1 MFRYEFQ
8 KAAIPPSLG
17 GTSKTYAFEFTKR
30 AIREENTFFPILD
43 ENINLVNENFAV
55 YIPSINE
62 TYYLWYRWFAK
73 SNRGQG
79 EYRVGV
85 DSVRSGRGGYPRLI
99 ETLGLN
105 PGDVLIFRG
114 DFGSIEPLPT
124 LTVEKKNTEEVVS
137 ELPGSLELASVGE
150 LSHQM
155 RQFLSSVEINTLE
168 DLVSLS
174 EEEAK
179 QVFDSQIGLFSEVSD
194 WLAEKGQSFS
204 ESILIDANEYWE
216 DELSALADPIEYLR
230 LSTRPSKCLARAQ
243 IKTISELLTYSEND
257 LINMQNFGQG
267 SLDEIIDRL
276 DDFNL
281 YLDDEESQAIW
292 AATLSGS
299 TYEPPKEPLIIPEV
313 VLNWAHF
320 LGFETIADI
329 LTPTG
334 ELAKASS
341 DVTEALENF
350 LSKPVPAAEDID
362 LEDLIVSFVEPETR
376 DGDLFMRRIVK
387 PTLSYRALGEEYGV
401 TAEAMRRNADRLSQ
415 QKSELFRTDEYR
427 LLRYICTYLVSLIT
441 PFVYGPDLKE
451 RFLAMGVHCECGK
464 YTGPQFSG
472 ICCEQCYEYV
482 ELRYGDAPSA
492 SKSLEEVLTKFD
504 LPHKSEQ
511 GLAYREVIWWGMEE
525 ICGFSGSLEV
535 EEGTGLVI
543 VDSYAISTARDLLSP
558 YIEDAVVDEDNLR
571 NQFKEA
577 HLPSCPI
584 QDEVSAVLIAHD
596 FRRIDGKYCYLAGNV
611 ADKAVSILKLKKVP
625 LTSAEITELIGE
637 GHKAANLQNRF
648 PNDHRFMR
656 TDRHQRYAL
665 RDWGMEEYSG
675 IYQEICER
683 IERGDGVASVEGII
697 EEFVRD
703 FGVTENSV
711 RINLE
716 NAVFSVSGDHVRFSQ
731 KTEFEAVNPSLIPNT
746 VQTPEGW
753 GQRFTVSED
762 NFNGYSFNVSNHVAY
777 ANGIRPDQSLRV
789 PVNTEPEWDGESS
802 IIWRSRNTLST
813 TDIGRLRKLLERD
826 FQIGDGIIIVPNPT
840 EVSVF
845 RIDEFDDEEIA
856 PDNEEERFSVRI
868 RD

>member
-1 MFRYEFQ
+1 
-8 KAAIPPSLG
+8 
-17 GTSKTYAFEFTKR
+17 
-30 AIREENTFFPILD
+30 
-43 ENINLVNENFAV
+43 
-55 YIPSINE
+55 
-62 TYYLWYRWFAK
+62 
-73 SNRGQG
+73 
-79 EYRVGV
+79 
-85 DSVRSGRGGYPRLI
+85 
-99 ETLGLN
+99 
-105 PGDVLIFRG
+105 
-114 DFGSIEPLPT
+114 
-124 LTVEKKNTEEVVS
+124 
-137 ELPGSLELASVGE
+137 
-150 LSHQM
+150 
-155 RQFLSSVEINTLE
+155 
-168 DLVSLS
+168 
-174 EEEAK
+174 
-179 QVFDSQIGLFSEVSD
+179 
-194 WLAEKGQSFS
+194 
-204 ESILIDANEYWE
+204 
-216 DELSALADPIEYLR
+216 
-230 LSTRPSKCLARAQ
+230 
-243 IKTISELLTYSEND
+243 
-257 LINMQNFGQG
+257 
-267 SLDEIIDRL
+267 
-276 DDFNL
+276 
-281 YLDDEESQAIW
+281 
-292 AATLSGS
+292 
-299 TYEPPKEPLIIPEV
+299 
-313 VLNWAHF
+313 
-320 LGFETIADI
+320 
-329 LTPTG
+329 
-334 ELAKASS
+334 
-341 DVTEALENF
+341 
-350 LSKPVPAAEDID
+350 
-362 LEDLIVSFVEPETR
+362 
-376 DGDLFMRRIVK
+376 
-387 PTLSYRALGEEYGV
+387 
-401 TAEAMRRNADRLSQ
+401 
-415 QKSELFRTDEYR
+415 
-427 LLRYICTYLVSLIT
+427 LIT

-472 ICCEQCYEYV
+472 ICCEKCYEYV
-482 ELRYGDAPSA
+482 ELRYGDAPA
-492 SKSLEEVLTKFD
+492 PSKSLEEVLTKFD
-504 LPHKSEQ
+504 LPHESEQ

-525 ICGFSGSLEV
+525 ICGFSGWLEV

-543 VDSYAISTARDLLSP
+543 VDEYAVGTARDLLSP

-577 HLPSCPI
+577 HIPSCPI

-637 GHKAANLQNRF
+637 GHKAANLQNRL

-683 IERGDGVASVEGII
+683 IERGDGVASVEAII

-703 FGVTENSV
+703 FGVTETSV

-716 NAVFSVSGDHVRFSQ
+716 NAAFSVSGDHVRFSQ

-826 FQIGDGIIIVPNPT
+826 FQIGDGIIIVPNPS